1 MLRDDVGEI
10 KMSWEKLLKRFKP
23 DYTTKVVPNRFKKP
37 VNEISDLIEN
47 APLYVKTAWGE
58 VERWLQ
64 GESK

>member
-1 MLRDDVGEI
+1 
-10 KMSWEKLLKRFKP
+10 MSWKKLLRKIKP
-23 DYTTKVVPNRFKKP
+23 ATKVVPNRFKKP